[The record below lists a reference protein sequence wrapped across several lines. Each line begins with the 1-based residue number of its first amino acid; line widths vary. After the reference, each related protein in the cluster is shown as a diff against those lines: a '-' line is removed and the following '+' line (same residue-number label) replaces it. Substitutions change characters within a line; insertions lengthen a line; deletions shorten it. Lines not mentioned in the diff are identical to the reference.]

1 MNKTQKAVVGTA
13 GLAVLAET
21 FIGGIG
27 VTMLGGAI
35 GIPAAGIV
43 AVAGGIALLCMDDD
57 DEEADDESDTSD
69 SPQAPSELTTYL
81 LVKSGITHKISVNQ
95 NRGWGQTCLQTVS
108 SPDWTNYRYFSTL
121 GELRDFYKSLLQK
134 GYKPA

>member
-1 MNKTQKAVVGTA
+1 MNKTQKTVVGTA

-43 AVAGGIALLCMDDD
+43 AVAGGVALLCMKD
-57 DEEADDESDTSD
+57 DEEETDGETD
-69 SPQAPSELTTYL
+69 SPKTSSELTTYT
-81 LVKSGITHKISVNQ
+81 LVKAGITHKFSVNSH
-95 NRGWGQTCLQTVS
+95 RGWGQTCLKTSS
-108 SPDWTNYRYFSTL
+108 SPDWTNYRYFSNL
-121 GELRDFYKSLLQK
+121 RELRDFYKSLLEK

>member
-1 MNKTQKAVVGTA
+1 MNNTQKVVATTG

-27 VTMLGGAI
+27 VTMLGGAV

-43 AVAGGIALLCMDDD
+43 AVAGGLALLCMDNEDD
-57 DEEADDESDTSD
+57 KSKTKSDT
-69 SPQAPSELTTYL
+69 PAPSSGLTIHT
-81 LVKSGITHKISVNQ
+81 LVKSGITHKFSVNMD
-95 NRGWGQTCLQTVS
+95 RGWGQTCLKTVS
-108 SPDWTNYRYFSTL
+108 SPDWTNYRYFSSL
-121 GELRDFYKSLLQK
+121 EELREFYKSLLQK